1 MSCRQS
7 LRSGVE
13 GQSSTAESRHTASRT
28 VRQAG
33 EACLEGKEL
42 GPGEEVCQKHGIDTR
57 RIDMRMG
64 WKEAELSRD
73 MLVHYENSHIK
84 LRWEAA
90 MLSSEF

>member
-1 MSCRQS
+1 
-7 LRSGVE
+7 
-13 GQSSTAESRHTASRT
+13 
-28 VRQAG
+28 
-33 EACLEGKEL
+33 
-42 GPGEEVCQKHGIDTR
+42 
-57 RIDMRMG
+57 MRMG

>member
-42 GPGEEVCQKHGIDTR
+42 GPGEEVCQKHGIDTHTR
-57 RIDMRMG
+57 LPWSLRGRLAPIAAVR
-64 WKEAELSRD
+64 AEP
-73 MLVHYENSHIK
+73 
-84 LRWEAA
+84 
-90 MLSSEF
+90 